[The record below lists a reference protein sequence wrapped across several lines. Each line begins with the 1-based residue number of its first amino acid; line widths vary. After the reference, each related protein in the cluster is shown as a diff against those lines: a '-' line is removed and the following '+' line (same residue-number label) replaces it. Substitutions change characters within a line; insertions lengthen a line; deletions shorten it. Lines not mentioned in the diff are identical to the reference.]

1 MFDICYFV
9 YYTNNKKNSVMFR
22 PRHYAAEGVYM
33 TNAKTLSV
41 SIASEIENII
51 IEGSLKPGDRI
62 PNEQELMETYHTSRS
77 TIREAIKSLV
87 SKGTLEIRRGKGT
100 FVCQL
105 PGMTADPLGL
115 NFLGIENLNPYLY
128 EARLIF
134 EPEICGLS
142 AKRATD
148 QEIKILQKLSDDI
161 DDLDKDLHGLET
173 KEPVIEQLHE
183 KDNEFHI
190 MLCRTCHNPVLE
202 RMMPIII
209 QSISVSYD
217 PDIFRKRLT
226 SRPRQ
231 STHDKICKAI
241 AVHNADLAKKLMY
254 QHLYNAMDSNY

>member
-1 MFDICYFV
+1 
-9 YYTNNKKNSVMFR
+9 
-22 PRHYAAEGVYM
+22 M

-87 SKGTLEIRRGKGT
+87 SRGTLEIRRGKGT

-105 PGMTADPLGL
+105 PGMTDDPLGL
-115 NFLGIENLNPYLY
+115 NFLGIDNLNPYLY

-148 QEIKILQKLSDDI
+148 QEIRILQKLSDSI
-161 DDLDKDLHGLET
+161 DELDKDLHGQET
-173 KEPVIEQLHE
+173 EIQVIQQLHE
-183 KDNEFHI
+183 KDKAFHM

-202 RMMPIII
+202 LMMPIII
-209 QSISVSYD
+209 RSIYVSYD
-217 PDIFRKRLT
+217 QITFKNRLT
-226 SRPRQ
+226 SKPRR

-241 AVHNADLAKKLMY
+241 SAHNAELAKELMY
-254 QHLYNAMDSNY
+254 QHLYNAMDFNY

>member
-1 MFDICYFV
+1 
-9 YYTNNKKNSVMFR
+9 
-22 PRHYAAEGVYM
+22 M

-87 SKGTLEIRRGKGT
+87 SRGTLEIRRGKGT

-105 PGMTADPLGL
+105 PGMTDDPLGL
-115 NFLGIENLNPYLY
+115 NFLGIDNLNPYLY

-142 AKRATD
+142 AKRATV
-148 QEIKILQKLSDDI
+148 QEIRILQKLSDSI
-161 DDLDKDLHGLET
+161 DELDKDLHGQET
-173 KEPVIEQLHE
+173 EIQVIQQLHE
-183 KDNEFHI
+183 KDKAFHI

-217 PDIFRKRLT
+217 PITFKNRLT
-226 SRPRQ
+226 SKPRR

-241 AVHNADLAKKLMY
+241 SAHNAELTKELMY
-254 QHLYNAMDSNY
+254 QHLYNAMDFNY

>member
-1 MFDICYFV
+1 
-9 YYTNNKKNSVMFR
+9 
-22 PRHYAAEGVYM
+22 M
-33 TNAKTLSV
+33 TKAKTLSI

-62 PNEQELMETYHTSRS
+62 PNEQELMETYCTSRS
-77 TIREAIKSLV
+77 TIREAIKALV

-105 PGMTADPLGL
+105 PGMTDDPLGL
-115 NFLGIENLNPYLY
+115 NFLGIENLNPYLH

-142 AKRATD
+142 AERATD

-161 DDLDKDLHGLET
+161 DDLDKNLHGQET
-173 KEPVIEQLHE
+173 EEPVIKQLHE
-183 KDNEFHI
+183 KDKAFHI

-209 QSISVSYD
+209 QSISVSYN
-217 PDIFRKRLT
+217 PETFKKRLI
-226 SRPRQ
+226 SQPRQ

-241 AVHNADLAKKLMY
+241 AVHDVDLAKKLMY
-254 QHLYNAMDSNY
+254 QHLYNAMSLNS

>member
-1 MFDICYFV
+1 
-9 YYTNNKKNSVMFR
+9 
-22 PRHYAAEGVYM
+22 M

-62 PNEQELMETYHTSRS
+62 PNEQELM
-77 TIREAIKSLV
+77 
-87 SKGTLEIRRGKGT
+87 
-100 FVCQL
+100 
-105 PGMTADPLGL
+105 D
-115 NFLGIENLNPYLY
+115 LY

-183 KDNEFHI
+183 KDKAFHI

>member
-1 MFDICYFV
+1 MYNFKHCVI
-9 YYTNNKKNSVMFR
+9 K
-22 PRHYAAEGVYM
+22 GVYM
-33 TNAKTLSV
+33 TKAKTLSI

-62 PNEQELMETYHTSRS
+62 PNEQELMEPYCTSRS
-77 TIREAIKSLV
+77 TIREAIKALV

-105 PGMTADPLGL
+105 PGMTDDPLGL
-115 NFLGIENLNPYLY
+115 NFLGIENLNPYLH

-142 AKRATD
+142 AERATD
-148 QEIKILQKLSDDI
+148 QEIKILQK
-161 DDLDKDLHGLET
+161 
-173 KEPVIEQLHE
+173 PVIKQLHE
-183 KDNEFHI
+183 KDKAFHI

-209 QSISVSYD
+209 QSISVSYN
-217 PDIFRKRLT
+217 PETFKKRLI
-226 SRPRQ
+226 SQPRQ

-241 AVHNADLAKKLMY
+241 AVHDVDLAKKLMY
-254 QHLYNAMDSNY
+254 QHLYNAMSLNN